1 MCFYVD
7 CWSRLQ
13 LKEVRG
19 HSGWAALSLGN
30 GTEKVDARAQLSSH
44 ANSQNKANVHLS
56 SGINVPLQARNRFN
70 RRRRRLQIIA
80 LGRNLENSS

>member
-19 HSGWAALSLGN
+19 RSACAALSLGN
-30 GTEKVDARAQLSSH
+30 KTEKVDIQAQLSLR

-56 SGINVPLQARNRFN
+56 SDINVPLQARDRCN

>member
-19 HSGWAALSLGN
+19 HSAWAALSLGN
-30 GTEKVDARAQLSSH
+30 ETEKADIQELALQ

-56 SGINVPLQARNRFN
+56 SEINVPLQARGRCN